1 MILKTTDV
9 KRGATFSL
17 AGYVNLPAGT
27 WAIDSTVRDPAG
39 TLIEQLTATIVD
51 PIAPATQ
58 YSIAL
63 SASPA
68 QTSVWPV
75 GTLNCDVRYTD
86 SDLVLITPT
95 FNIIVEESET
105 HG

>member
-1 MILKTTDV
+1 MILRTTDL

-17 AGYVNLPAGT
+17 AGYVNLPPGT

-39 TLIEQLTATIVD
+39 TLVEQLTANLIA
-51 PIAPATQ
+51 PIAPETQ
-58 YSIAL
+58 YSVSL

-68 QTSVWPV
+68 QTAVWPV

>member
-1 MILKTTDV
+1 MILRTTDV

-17 AGYVNLPAGT
+17 AGYVNLPPGT

-39 TLIEQLTATIVD
+39 VLVEQITATIVA
-51 PIAPATQ
+51 PIPPETQ
-58 YSIAL
+58 SAVAL

-68 QTSVWPV
+68 QTSEWPV
-75 GTLNCDVRYTD
+75 GTLNCDVRYT
-86 SDLVLITPT
+86 SADLVLITPT
-95 FNIIVEESET
+95 FNIIVEESVT